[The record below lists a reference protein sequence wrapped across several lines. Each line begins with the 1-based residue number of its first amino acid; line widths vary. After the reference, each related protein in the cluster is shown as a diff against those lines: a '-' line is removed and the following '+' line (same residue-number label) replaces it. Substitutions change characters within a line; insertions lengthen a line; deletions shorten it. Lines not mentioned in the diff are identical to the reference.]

1 MSVWWICNATCLSWL
16 PPWQSS
22 PCSSP
27 ATKHQLRLVIAAQL
41 SLALSTAAISL
52 SSHATFDFQ
61 RTSRWNDSQL
71 LLAIFHVL
79 HVLQVRSHAFVRLAL
94 VLTETQHSKSKF
106 TTPRCSCCVRLP
118 HSDSVC
124 PGDSLATQRSVCV
137 SVEPRTELRQLFL
150 FFGFSLWAGL
160 IYMATRAATGSTH
173 AMAHSL
179 PHTHTQTHTL
189 GNTRA

>member
-16 PPWQSS
+16 S
-22 PCSSP
+22 PCTSLA
-27 ATKHQLRLVIAAQL
+27 ATHQSRLVIAAQL

-94 VLTETQHSKSKF
+94 VLTETQHSKSKL

-118 HSDSVC
+118 HSKSVC
-124 PGDSLATQRSVCV
+124 PGDSLATQRCVCV
-137 SVEPRTELRQLFL
+137 CQSRPGQSCANYSSSLAFPFEP
-150 FFGFSLWAGL
+150 A
-160 IYMATRAATGSTH
+160 
-173 AMAHSL
+173 
-179 PHTHTQTHTL
+179 
-189 GNTRA
+189 